1 MASPSHLVSNTSPHL
16 ERGNGSEQLA
26 CTYLQASGLV
36 LLERNY
42 RLRTGEIDLI
52 MRDGDVIVFVEVR
65 YRKNQHYGGALAS
78 IDLRKQ
84 TRIIRT
90 AQHFLQYRAPYAQAR
105 IDVVAVEGNN
115 HINWIKNAFDLS

>member
-1 MASPSHLVSNTSPHL
+1 MASPNHLVSNTSPHL
-16 ERGNGSEQLA
+16 ERGSGSEQLA

-65 YRKNQHYGGALAS
+65 YRKNQCYGGALAS

-84 TRIIRT
+84 ARIIRT
-90 AQHFLQYRAPYAQAR
+90 AQYFLQYRAPYAQAR
-105 IDVVAVEGNN
+105 FDAVAVEGNN
-115 HINWIKNAFDLS
+115 HINWVKNAFDLG